1 MMKNRYLVTESCLED
16 HTKPQNK
23 HPNDQN
29 KKFRIIKQEIRILGV
44 DDAPF
49 KPHTHDPV
57 MVVGTVFRAG
67 IWLDGVLR
75 TYIKCDGTDA
85 TEKITGMV
93 NGSRHKDQLGVIMLD
108 GITFGGFNVANIQQ
122 IFHDTGIPVIVIMRK
137 YPNFDKIK
145 KALKRFNDW
154 EKRWNNVVDAGNVH
168 KVENNEPIYIQTYGI
183 EVEDAEGIV
192 KLSATRSAIPEPVRA
207 AHIIAAGITTGES
220 KGSA

>member
-1 MMKNRYLVTESCLED
+1 MKNKYLVTESGPED
-16 HTKPQNK
+16 HNK
-23 HPNDQN
+23 TQDKRPDDQN

-49 KPHTHDPV
+49 KPHTHGSV
-57 MVVGTVFRAG
+57 MLVGTVFRAG

-75 TYIKCDGTDA
+75 TYIKGDGTDS

-108 GITFGGFNVANIQQ
+108 GITFGGFNVVNIQQ
-122 IFHDTGIPVIVIMRK
+122 IFHETGIPVIVIMRK
-137 YPNFDKIK
+137 QPNLDKIK
-145 KALKRFNDW
+145 TALKRFEDW
-154 EKRWNNVVDAGNVH
+154 EKRWSNVIDAGNVH
-168 KVENNEPIYIQTYGI
+168 KVENNEPVYIQTYGI
-183 EVEDAEGIV
+183 EVEDAEEIV

-207 AHIIAAGITTGES
+207 AHIIAAGVTTGES